1 MSNFSRVSIIHF
13 DNLSHLKCNIKLVKL
28 VLTNHHTNPNDC
40 KCFWYILNQLDVSS
54 ITTVFQLY
62 QKIFYSI
69 GKWMKLLPFVCQAL
83 RQLLALVGNL
93 LAQMSFQAWKILS
106 QQCRMQWRQCRRS
119 DTTSFWC
126 KFDFSLTKSGQLW
139 LIYTPKCNHFWPIK
153 FISDKKDVL

>member
-1 MSNFSRVSIIHF
+1 M
-13 DNLSHLKCNIKLVKL
+13 

-93 LAQMSFQAWKILS
+93 LAQMSFQAWKTWS
-106 QQCRMQWRQCRRS
+106 RQCRKQWRQHRRS

-126 KFDFSLTKSGQLW
+126 KFDLSLTTFCQTLAN
-139 LIYTPKCNHFWPIK
+139 LYPKCNHFWPIK
-153 FISDKKDVL
+153 FISDKKDVM